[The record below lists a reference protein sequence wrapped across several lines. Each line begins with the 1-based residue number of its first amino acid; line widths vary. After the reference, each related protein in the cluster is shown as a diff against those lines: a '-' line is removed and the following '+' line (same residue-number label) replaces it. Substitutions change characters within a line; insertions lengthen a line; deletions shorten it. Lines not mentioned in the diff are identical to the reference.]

1 MWTKIAF
8 LVGLKVNE
16 DNREDAGKN
25 IVLMT
30 QYVQQN
36 YPNVTIQEMELAHQM
51 AIKGEF
57 PLKPKD
63 DFKVFAMITPAQVS
77 AVMIRFQEYK
87 RNQLKPAVNTP
98 EFAAL
103 SEPAPLPPPTAEELD
118 VLHLQMLVKAFDTVG
133 QGKVY
138 MDWGSALYDALDAKG
153 LVYFDTA
160 EKYEFLEMAK
170 LEVIGEQEQKVQKM
184 LHTILYKSALNIL
197 ESMKTNNFDSLN
209 LKSKAKNIALN
220 KLVSELVAM
229 EWTPEEFWVSENKN

>member
-1 MWTKIAF
+1 M
-8 LVGLKVNE
+8 NE